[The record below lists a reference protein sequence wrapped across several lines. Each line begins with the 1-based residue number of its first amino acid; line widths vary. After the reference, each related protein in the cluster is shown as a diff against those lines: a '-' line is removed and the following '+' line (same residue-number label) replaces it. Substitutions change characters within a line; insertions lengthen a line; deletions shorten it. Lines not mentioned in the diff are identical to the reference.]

1 VDRRPRR
8 WNLSELWWALPKI
21 GRVGNGRAIGV
32 LSVWIWWD
40 RFLLWRWKPKL
51 VRPDGLIWYRLIRHR
66 GSRVTLKDG
75 TVISKGDSVVEIHFN
90 NPRLLRE
97 LDDGHGS
104 PFEALAIIEGD
115 FAALAQM
122 VADARLGPVRGLYTA
137 TLFSI
142 PGRRVGF
149 EVHPVPHTLAWSL
162 RRYFFI
168 GMIPIYQR
176 DGWKQFDRMRRNR
189 WPAELWMSTRTLQQR
204 HLRPPA

>member
-1 VDRRPRR
+1 
-8 WNLSELWWALPKI
+8 
-21 GRVGNGRAIGV
+21 
-32 LSVWIWWD
+32 
-40 RFLLWRWKPKL
+40 
-51 VRPDGLIWYRLIRHR
+51 LIRHR

-75 TVISKGDSVVEIHFN
+75 TVINKGDSVVEIHFN

-97 LDDGHGS
+97 LDDAHGS

-122 VADARLGPVRGLYTA
+122 VADAKLGPVRGLYTA

-189 WPAELWMSTRTLQQR
+189 WPAELWMSTPTLQQR